1 VYMSSARDRTMSERV
16 ARVARAVQE
25 RSRRLEILDRR
36 AAARRRAEDGRVR
49 DAAGDITGDRASQ
62 NPTISGG
69 NRVRD

>member
-1 VYMSSARDRTMSERV
+1 
-16 ARVARAVQE
+16 VQE

-49 DAAGDITGDRASQ
+49 DAADEITGQRALD

-69 NRVRD
+69 NGVRR